1 MLVISHRGN
10 TNGRDEWLE
19 NNPMHIQSLL
29 LSNIQVEI
37 DVWFK
42 NGVILLGHDKPQYI
56 VDFKFINQK
65 GLWCHAKNLDALFLM
80 LKNKVEN
87 FFWHEEDDF
96 TLTSSGYIWTY
107 PNKNLTSSS
116 IIVDLD
122 KNWRSKNYDCFA
134 ACVDFL

>member
-1 MLVISHRGN
+1 MLIISHRGN
-10 TNGRDEWLE
+10 INGQNKSLE
-19 NNPMHIQSLL
+19 NNPQHIQNLL
-29 LSNIQVEI
+29 NSKIQVEI

-42 NGVILLGHDKPQYI
+42 NQNLLLGHDNPQYI
-56 VDFKFINQK
+56 VNLDFIKRQ
-65 GLWCHAKNLDALFLM
+65 GLWCHAKNLDALFFM
-80 LKNKVEN
+80 LKNKIEN

-122 KNWRSKNYDCFA
+122 KNWRSKNYDCFGV
-134 ACVDFL
+134 CVDFL